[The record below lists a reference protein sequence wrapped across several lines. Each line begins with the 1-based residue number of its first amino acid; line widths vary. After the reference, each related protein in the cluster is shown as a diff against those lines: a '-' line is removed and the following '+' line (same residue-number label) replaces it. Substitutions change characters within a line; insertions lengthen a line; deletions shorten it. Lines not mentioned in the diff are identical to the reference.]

1 MLKTRTFNDGN
12 SQAIYIPEELAYACA
27 DIELEIERVGEELRI
42 RPVNRPLAGVLD
54 KFARFCPDFMAG
66 GREACEQAE
75 RVPPKVKRPGDS
87 D

>member
-1 MLKTRTFNDGN
+1 MLKTRAFNEEN

-27 DIELEIERVGEELRI
+27 DVELEIERMGEELRI
-42 RPVNRPLAGVLD
+42 RPVNRSLADVLG

-75 RVPPKVKRPGDS
+75 RASPKVKRPGDS